1 MSRITIM
8 TACVVA
14 ATAASVHA
22 QSRVSTTA
30 QRPSAAALEAWPGKA
45 KATTATRNVLPVA
58 NLKSRQLTDDPGFVP
73 EPPQPMPPL
82 PPQGAPLG
90 PYIDD
95 RGPPIRVRDCSRIY
109 IEAIPPAEI
118 KVHDIVSIVVDEKS
132 EVIMNQRFNRQK
144 NMKLKAE
151 LKDFIRLNNG
161 KLDNAA
167 GNSPTIDSQLQAA
180 MLASGTLTDQ
190 EGIKY
195 RIAATVKDVKPNGTI
210 TLEARKVIRNED
222 DASEYLLT
230 GEIRAQDIKP
240 DNTASSEDIAN
251 LSITKHAKGRVY
263 DSTKRGW
270 GVRLLD
276 LLSPF

>member
-8 TACVVA
+8 TACAVA
-14 ATAASVHA
+14 LVSASAQA
-22 QSRVSTTA
+22 QSRVSSTA

-45 KATTATRNVLPVA
+45 RAATSTRAVLPVA
-58 NLKSRQLTDDPGFVP
+58 NLKSRQLADEPGLPP
-73 EPPQPMPPL
+73 EPPQPM
-82 PPQGAPLG
+82 PLG

-95 RGPPIRVRDCSRIY
+95 RGPPIRVRDCSRIF
-109 IEAIPPAEI
+109 IEAVPPGEI
-118 KVHDIVSIVVDEKS
+118 KVHDIVTIVVDEKS

-144 NMKLKAE
+144 NAKLKAE
-151 LKDFIRLNNG
+151 LKDFIRFNDG

-167 GNSPTIDSQLQAA
+167 GNSPTIDSQMQAA
-180 MLASGTLTDQ
+180 LLASGTLTDQ

-210 TLEARKVIRNED
+210 TLEARKEIQTQD

-251 LSITKHAKGRVY
+251 LSIVKRAKGRVY
-263 DSTKRGW
+263 NSTKRGW

-276 LLSPF
+276 ILSPF